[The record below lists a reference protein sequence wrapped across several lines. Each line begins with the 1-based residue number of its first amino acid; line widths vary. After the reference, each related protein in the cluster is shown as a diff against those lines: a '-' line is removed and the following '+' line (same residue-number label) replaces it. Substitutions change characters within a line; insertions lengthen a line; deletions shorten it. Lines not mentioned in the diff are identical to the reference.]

1 MIMKKKIEIKNKKA
15 SFNYFLMDKY
25 IAGIQLQGTE
35 IKSIRAGKV
44 SLSESYCYFS
54 KENEL
59 FVKDMHIG
67 EYKLGG
73 YYNHEPKRERKLLL
87 TKRELKKLGKKA
99 REKGLTI
106 IPVFMFINVNGLA
119 KLEIAVAKGKH
130 TYDKRE
136 DIKKK
141 DMDRKMQQLGKM

>member
-1 MIMKKKIEIKNKKA
+1 MKKKIEIKNKKA

-44 SLSESYCYFS
+44 SLAEAYCYFS

-67 EYKLGG
+67 EYKWGG

-106 IPVFMFINVNGLA
+106 VPTFLFINDNGLA

-141 DMDRKMQQLGKM
+141 DMDKKIQQMKKI